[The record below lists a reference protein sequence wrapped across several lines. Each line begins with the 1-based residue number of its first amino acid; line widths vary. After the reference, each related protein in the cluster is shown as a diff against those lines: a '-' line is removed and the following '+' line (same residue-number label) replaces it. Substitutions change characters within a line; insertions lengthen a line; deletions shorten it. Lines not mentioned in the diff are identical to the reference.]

1 MSAIYPTHGDFPLS
15 GASPI
20 TTPPAA
26 SRAGAAPASSS
37 AWNASFATPGSA
49 APLPKGLRA
58 GRGPGLLIVI
68 GVHLLIAWALASG
81 LARDVINIVKK
92 PIEMV
97 IVPEVIPPPPPPPP
111 PKLEKIKDIPKPPP
125 PPSYVPPPDI
135 TPLAPPPAPVIQAV
149 QPAPPPE
156 PVVIAPPP
164 PPIPEVKVEPPK
176 KEISLACPGY
186 QNVISEA
193 LESAFD
199 RVGIVGTVRTLIKVR
214 GSQVVDVTPQSGPKE
229 YYKYLQT
236 AIKRIRCSAGGDDE
250 VQVMLDVSF
259 KR

>member
-1 MSAIYPTHGDFPLS
+1 MSAIFPTTADFPLPGGTS
-15 GASPI
+15 SSPA
-20 TTPPAA
+20 PAA
-26 SRAGAAPASSS
+26 PHHAAAVAATP
-37 AWNASFATPGSA
+37 WNAGFSTPGSA
-49 APLPKGLRA
+49 APLPPGLRA
-58 GRGPGLLIVI
+58 GRGPGLVIVI

-81 LARDVINIVKK
+81 LARDMISIVKK

-97 IVPEVIPPPPPPPP
+97 IVPEVAPPPPPPP

-125 PPSYVPPPDI
+125 PPAYVPPPDI
-135 TPLAPPPAPVIQAV
+135 TPIAPPPAPVIQAV

-164 PPIPEVKVEPPK
+164 PPPVQEAKVEPPK

-186 QNVISEA
+186 QNVIADA

-250 VQVMLDVSF
+250 VQVILDVSF